1 MRVGIYHGAGASSRF
16 VDALVKAFAPHPV
29 ALLNARALLFADW
42 PAHVD
47 VLAVP
52 GGRDLPY
59 VRDLHGK
66 GTRRIRAFVE
76 GGGRY
81 LGICAGAYF
90 GSREVVF
97 ESGGP
102 LQVLG
107 QRELSFYAGKAVG
120 PAYGLGLFDY
130 RSERGAR
137 LAQVGSARVYF
148 NGGPAFPEAKGGE
161 VLARY
166 DDLPDKPAAIL
177 RCPVGSGV
185 AILAG
190 VHIECPVPDDAAR
203 RALWDQTLDA
213 LFLTE
218 STVRTI

>member
-1 MRVGIYHGAGASSRF
+1 MRIGIYNGRGTSHRF
-16 VDALVKAFAPHPV
+16 VEALIQAFTPHPV
-29 ALLNARALLFADW
+29 TLLSARALLFADW
-42 PAHVD
+42 PSHVD
-47 VLAVP
+47 ILAIP

-97 ESGGP
+97 EPGGP

-107 QRELSFYAGKAVG
+107 HRELAFYGGKAVG
-120 PAYGLGLFDY
+120 PAYGLGVFDY

-137 LAQVGSARVYF
+137 LAHIGGAHVYF
-148 NGGPAFPEAKGGE
+148 NGGPAFPEAKGEE

-166 DDLPDKPAAIL
+166 DDLPDAPPAIL
-177 RCPVGSGV
+177 RCRVGSGI

-190 VHIECPVPDDAAR
+190 VHIECPVPDDAPR
-203 RALWDQTLDA
+203 RALWDRVLSDTL
-213 LFLTE
+213 
-218 STVRTI
+218 

>member
-1 MRVGIYHGAGASSRF
+1 MKVGIYSGMGASSRF
-16 VDALVKAFAPHPV
+16 VEALVKALAPHPV
-29 ALLNARALLFADW
+29 TLLNARALLFADW
-42 PAHVD
+42 PTHID
-47 VLAVP
+47 VLAMP

-66 GTRRIRAFVE
+66 GTQRIRAFVE

-97 ESGGP
+97 EPGGP

-107 QRELSFYAGKAVG
+107 HRELSLYEGKAVG
-120 PAYGLGLFDY
+120 PAYGLGAFDY

-137 LAQVGSARVYF
+137 LAQVGSAQVYF
-148 NGGPAFPEAKGGE
+148 NGGPAFPEAKGEE

-166 DDLPDKPAAIL
+166 DDLPDKPPAIL
-177 RCPVGSGV
+177 RCPVEKGV

-190 VHIECPVPDDAAR
+190 VHIECPVSDDTAR
-203 RALWDQTLDA
+203 RALWDQTLHA
-213 LFLTE
+213 L
-218 STVRTI
+218 R